1 MLVLFTA
8 RFGKPSIDTWEYLIS
23 IENMMKEDNDDVIN
37 QEIVEET
44 KEAKGDEGVEDA
56 KKNEDST
63 GADV

>member
-1 MLVLFTA
+1 
-8 RFGKPSIDTWEYLIS
+8 
-23 IENMMKEDNDDVIN
+23 MMKEDNDDVIN

-63 GADV
+63 GADVWFLSYDGH